1 MRQRGDSE
9 SSRGAAMAARA
20 GRVSRP
26 KSERPE
32 PVHTVESR
40 GSRSMGVRCL
50 GPSPRLVAEG
60 ACTML
65 KLVDGLPA
73 GPGEPEVDVFPLRE
87 RLRFRDNFGLGL
99 RDVRQRPA
107 FATLARGPW
116 HVFIA
121 VACYWQSNAE
131 AWPSQETIASFSGYS
146 SRAVRDYVEVLEQLG
161 IVRLRRERRPN
172 GAERIYYAPGVVTL
186 SELAAF
192 VDRFPQGPTKALPSH
207 PPEASSATPPEVRSG
222 APPEASS
229 MEPRDQDLE
238 LSSSCRSETPTT
250 NSEEEQPRV
259 THEDREIARITL
271 GERMKHKHPKRP
283 PPRWFDRADVEMVA
297 VCAASIEG
305 NREVKL
311 QALRDSIV
319 GAFSASKD
327 GAPTSRFIWGK
338 LEHFVEHV
346 ERGQRKAQAEERD
359 AHRRTEED
367 RRATSEWQQGI
378 ACAADACRARPPSRE
393 ELAKTRAE
401 FEELA
406 ASVAPPFRQHLES
419 MAARYRE
426 LEGKAK

>member
-1 MRQRGDSE
+1 
-9 SSRGAAMAARA
+9 
-20 GRVSRP
+20 
-26 KSERPE
+26 
-32 PVHTVESR
+32 
-40 GSRSMGVRCL
+40 MGVHCL
-50 GPSPRLVAEG
+50 GPSPCLAGAEG
-60 ACTML
+60 ARTML

-107 FATLARGPW
+107 FAGLSRGPW

-121 VACYWQSNAE
+121 IASYWQSNAE

-146 SRAVRDYVEVLEQLG
+146 SRAVRDHVEDLERLG

-172 GAERIYYAPGVVTL
+172 GAQRIYYAPGPITL
-186 SELAAF
+186 TELATF
-192 VDRFPQGPTKALPSH
+192 VERFPQGPTKALPSH
-207 PPEASSATPPEVRSG
+207 PPEASSATPAPPPELGSG

-238 LSSSCRSETPTT
+238 PSSCASDASPPRPTT
-250 NSEEEQPRV
+250 VEEEQPRV
-259 THEDREIARITL
+259 TQVDREIARIAL
-271 GERMKHKHPKRP
+271 AERMKRKHPKRS

-297 VCAASIEG
+297 FCAAAIDG
-305 NREVKL
+305 DREAKL
-311 QALRDSIV
+311 QALRESIF

-327 GAPTSRFIWGK
+327 GAPTSRFIWAK
-338 LEHFVEHV
+338 LEHFLEHV
-346 ERGQRKAQAEERD
+346 EQGRRRAQVEERD
-359 AHRRTEED
+359 ARRRTEED
-367 RRATSEWQQGI
+367 RGAASEWRAGV
-378 ACAADACRARPPSRE
+378 ARAGDALRARPPSRE

-406 ASVAPPFRQHLES
+406 ASVAPQFRKHLES

-426 LEGKAK
+426 LERKAD